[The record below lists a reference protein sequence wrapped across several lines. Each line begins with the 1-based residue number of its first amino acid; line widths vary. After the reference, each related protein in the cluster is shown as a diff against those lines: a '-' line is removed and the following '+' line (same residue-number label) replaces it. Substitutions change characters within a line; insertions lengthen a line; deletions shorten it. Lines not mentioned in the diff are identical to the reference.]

1 MKKCIGLLLGVL
13 LLLVGCGG
21 EPMAAVQTSETA
33 QVTPAAE
40 EAVVAEA
47 VIEPARWSALGFDAA
62 GEVIE
67 VLVEEGD
74 TVVAGDLLIR
84 LDSTDAQLAVGR
96 AEAAL
101 KTAQAQLALQQAG
114 ARPEE
119 IAAAEAQLK
128 AAQATLEQAAAQR
141 DQLVGG
147 ATKAEIAAAEAQ
159 VASAILQQKIAQDTY
174 DLTDKNETQRKEQA
188 NYNLHAANE
197 SLAAA
202 QAQLDQVLAGAD
214 RDQVRAAQAS
224 VLVATAQ
231 KETMQAQLDQLKAG
245 TTAEQIAVAK
255 AAVAEAEAAMR
266 SAQANLAHTEIRAPF
281 AGTVTVVNVEVGNT
295 AVPGQVACVVATLDQ
310 LWART
315 TDLTEL
321 DVGQVTVGQPT
332 IVTVDALPG
341 RSFTG
346 VVRQIALQAQ
356 DFRGQVVY
364 DVTVELMGIGSAPLR
379 WGMTAW
385 VDFG

>member
-1 MKKCIGLLLGVL
+1 MA
-13 LLLVGCGG
+13 
-21 EPMAAVQTSETA
+21 AAVQTSETA

-84 LDSTDAQLAVGR
+84 LDPTDAQLAVDR

-147 ATKAEIAAAEAQ
+147 ATKAEIAGAEAQ
-159 VASAILQQKIAQDTY
+159 VASARLQQKIAQDTY
-174 DLTDKNETQRKEQA
+174 DLTDKNETQKKEQA

-202 QAQLDQVLAGAD
+202 QAQLDQLLAGAD

-245 TTAEQIAVAK
+245 TTAEQTAVAK
-255 AAVAEAEAAMR
+255 AAVAESEVAMR

-281 AGTVTVVNVEVGNT
+281 AGTVTVVNVEVGNM

-332 IVTVDALPG
+332 TVTVDALPG

-364 DVTVELMGIGSAPLR
+364 DVTVELMDVGNAPLR